1 MEKIDYFK
9 SKANPGRQSDKTK
22 LQEHKGCTNIYHI
35 NFDLTESPKSTNM
48 ICQVHKE
55 RDVLKTVHLTR
66 NDHCQ
71 QQSLLIPVA

>member
-1 MEKIDYFK
+1 MFTAHILDKLDYFK

-22 LQEHKGCTNIYHI
+22 LQEHKGCTIIYHI

-55 RDVLKTVHLTR
+55 RDVLKSIEKGACM
-66 NDHCQ
+66 D
-71 QQSLLIPVA
+71 IMIY